1 MRAYGARDNFG
12 RSADGRYWTTCRGS
26 PTVGEVHGG
35 AFTSVDLFVLING
48 IAVIVSTQPL
58 NSSLPDWFQ
67 ENVHTGTYH
76 TEGETKC
83 YSSLKNA
90 LKLVKQ
96 IPVFVGLVILCDK
109 SKFIEI

>member
-1 MRAYGARDNFG
+1 MNITVRSKVYISIKRYECAYRARDNFG
-12 RSADGRYWTTCRGS
+12 RSADGRYWTTGRGS
-26 PTVGEVHGG
+26 PTVGKVHGG

-76 TEGETKC
+76 TKKRKK
-83 YSSLKNA
+83 S
-90 LKLVKQ
+90 
-96 IPVFVGLVILCDK
+96 VIV
-109 SKFIEI
+109 